1 MAIPWSKL
9 ISMSPTIVEGG
20 RVLWK
25 AVAQRQARV
34 PPAPAPE
41 QRHTAVDERL
51 DALEKKVAQLG
62 EEAAASFEVVKS
74 ITQEHSRLAEHHDEL
89 VHAVDA
95 LLARTRLLVWLS
107 TILACVLVAVL
118 ALVAV
123 R

>member
-41 QRHTAVDERL
+41 PRHAAVEERL
-51 DALEKKVAQLG
+51 DAVEKKLAQLS
-62 EEAAASFEVVKS
+62 EEAGSSFEVVKS

-107 TILACVLVAVL
+107 AILACVLVAVL

>member
-34 PPAPAPE
+34 PSAPAPE
-41 QRHTAVDERL
+41 LRHAAVEERL
-51 DALEKKVAQLG
+51 DALEKKLAQLG
-62 EEAAASFEVVKS
+62 EEATASFEVVKS

-107 TILACVLVAVL
+107 AILACVLVAVL